1 LPLTRFSR
9 NLLCLLAL
17 GLLGGG
23 TAAAQTGP
31 TDPFFPRSGNPGYDV
46 SHYDVSLS
54 YQPGSGRLRGTA
66 RIEAVASQRLQ
77 RFSLDLDGL
86 NVTGVSVGGTP
97 AGVARGKGKL
107 KVIPHDPLAAGE
119 AFTTVVHYQGR
130 PQAVTDPDG
139 SEEGWY
145 RTRDG
150 ALGVGEPVGTA
161 AWMPCDNTLADK
173 AGFEFEIS
181 VPRGLK
187 GVANGRLLSVTH
199 EGSRTVFDWEEA
211 EPMDPYLAVI
221 DIGRGQL
228 EHTKPDGVP
237 TWTLVDPRFSAPQV
251 AAIEALPK
259 IIRFESSIFG
269 PYPFGTAGSIVDET
283 GLGYALETQSR
294 PIYGFAPDLTTVVH
308 ETAHQWF
315 GDSVGLKRWPNI
327 WLNEGFATWTE
338 WYYAER
344 HGGRTAL
351 EIFRALDRVPASN
364 TRFWDPPSGHP
375 GSAKNLFATSTY
387 VRGGMALE
395 ALRMKIGTAKMLK
408 ILRRWAT
415 EHRYGS
421 ADINQ
426 FIALADQ
433 VSGRH
438 LDPLLQ
444 RWLYKRGKP

>member
-1 LPLTRFSR
+1 VSPTRLTRS
-9 NLLCLLAL
+9 LLCLVTL
-17 GLLGGG
+17 GLIGASV
-23 TAAAQTGP
+23 AAAHTGP

-46 SHYDVSLS
+46 SHYDVHLS
-54 YQPGSGRLRGTA
+54 YRPHSGGLSATA
-66 RIEAVASQRLQ
+66 RIEAVASQPLR
-77 RFSLDLDGL
+77 RFALDLDGL
-86 NVTGVSVGGTP
+86 DVTGVSVDGAA
-97 AGVARGKGKL
+97 AGVGRGNGKL
-107 KVIPHDPLAAGE
+107 KVIPHGSLARGE
-119 AFTTVVHYQGR
+119 AFTTVVHYRGR
-130 PQAVTDPDG
+130 PRAVTDPDG

-145 RTRDG
+145 RTGDG

-173 AGFEFEIS
+173 ASFEFEIS
-181 VPRGLK
+181 VPTGLK
-187 GVANGRLLSVTH
+187 GVANGRLLSVTRAD
-199 EGSRTVFDWEEA
+199 SRTTLDWDET
-211 EPMDPYLAVI
+211 EPMDPYLAVV
-221 DIGRGQL
+221 DIGRGRL
-228 EHTKPDGVP
+228 EHSRPDGVP
-237 TWTLVDPRFSAPQV
+237 AWTLVDPSFTARRM
-251 AAIEALPK
+251 AIDALPK
-259 IIRFESSIFG
+259 IIRFESSIYG
-269 PYPFGTAGSIVDET
+269 PYPFDSAGSIVDDT

-344 HGGRTAL
+344 HGGRSAL
-351 EIFRALDRVPASN
+351 QVFHALDRVPASN
-364 TRFWDPPSGHP
+364 TEFWDPPSGHP

-387 VRGGMALE
+387 LRGGMALE

-408 ILRRWAT
+408 VLRRWAT

-421 ADINQ
+421 ADIGQ

-438 LDPLLQ
+438 LDPFFQ
-444 RWLYKRGKP
+444 RWLYRRGKP